1 MDDYIKQ
8 FCGIP
13 EKVTVY
19 DKQISANKKMAV
31 ARLEAANVSTDEKN
45 DLVKDYVA
53 TFCRIR
59 MVTEPSSVFI
69 QSENARLASLYCFL
83 TEGKRHDI
91 HTSKH

>member
-31 ARLEAANVSTDEKN
+31 ARLEAANVSTDEDN

-53 TFCRIR
+53 TFFRIR

-69 QSENARLASLYCFL
+69 QSENARLA
-83 TEGKRHDI
+83 DI
-91 HTSKH
+91 IVLLSYGRKKT

>member
-19 DKQISANKKMAV
+19 DTQISANKKMAI
-31 ARLEAANVSTDEKN
+31 ARLEAANVSTDEEN

-69 QSENARLASLYCFL
+69 QSENARLA
-83 TEGKRHDI
+83 DI
-91 HTSKH
+91 IVLLSYGRKKT

>member
-31 ARLEAANVSTDEKN
+31 ARLEAANVSTDENN

-69 QSENARLASLYCFL
+69 QSENARLA
-83 TEGKRHDI
+83 DI
-91 HTSKH
+91 IVLLSYGRKKTWYSHK